1 MSHVIGGSEVMRV
14 NSQVL
19 VNWGSASTP
28 SIGLLYDPDTG
39 IHGSA
44 GDLRITT
51 AGTTRTITDST
62 GIRIALSDGPRL
74 AAESPSATNPVIL
87 PNTADA
93 DTGIGQNAVDQLS
106 FIAGGTEVV
115 RVTSSGMTVNGS
127 DVATIDDVIALAIAL
142 S

>member
-1 MSHVIGGSEVMRV
+1 
-14 NSQVL
+14 
-19 VNWGSASTP
+19 
-28 SIGLLYDPDTG
+28 
-39 IHGSA
+39 
-44 GDLRITT
+44 
-51 AGTTRTITDST
+51 
-62 GIRIALSDGPRL
+62 
-74 AAESPSATNPVIL
+74 VIL